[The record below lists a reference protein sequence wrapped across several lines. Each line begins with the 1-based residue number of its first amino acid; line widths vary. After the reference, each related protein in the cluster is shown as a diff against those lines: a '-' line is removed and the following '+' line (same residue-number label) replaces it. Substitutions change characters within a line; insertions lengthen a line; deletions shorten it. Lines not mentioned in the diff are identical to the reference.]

1 MRQLWTAAVLLT
13 ALVTGLLLLGRGV
26 DRLVSP
32 MLDALPRAA
41 EAAQAGDWE
50 TVEALTLQAAE
61 AWEAAVGRLHLAE
74 DHQIVGEITALLDEA
89 AVNARVR
96 DLGPYRAAVQRTIR
110 SLTALR
116 ASEQLTLGNLF

>member
-1 MRQLWTAAVLLT
+1 MRQLWTAAVLLA
-13 ALVTGLLLLGRGV
+13 ALAAGLLLLGRGV

-50 TVEALTLQAAE
+50 TAEALTRQAAE
-61 AWEAAVGRLHLAE
+61 TWEAARGRLQLAE
-74 DHQIVGEITALLDEA
+74 PHQTVGEITALLDEA
-89 AVNARVR
+89 AVDAQVR
-96 DLGPYRAAVQRTIR
+96 DPGPYRAAVRKTIR

-116 ASEQLTLGNLF
+116 EAEQVTLGNLF